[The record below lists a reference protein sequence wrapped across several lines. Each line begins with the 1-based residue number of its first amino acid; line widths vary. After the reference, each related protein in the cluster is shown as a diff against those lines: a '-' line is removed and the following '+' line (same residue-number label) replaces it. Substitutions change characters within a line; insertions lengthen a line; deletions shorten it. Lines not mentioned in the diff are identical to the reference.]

1 MVHCGCQL
9 LDDKVLKSFAVF
21 SFTIESAWSLRVA
34 TGIARVT
41 PLPLSRFVI
50 GSGPVK
56 IWNQDNRAT
65 TVLEALVTTS
75 SLERQVIWRRRS
87 VVETNQEPPETV
99 RHLDARID
107 VGRWRHR
114 RLLDDVIVGGV
125 VVHFW
130 VLLQV
135 LEDWQQVESLEKN
148 SNKDSKN
155 GSGSLAPKIN
165 NTRAK
170 TSEIST

>member
-1 MVHCGCQL
+1 MVYCGCQL
-9 LDDKVLKSFAVF
+9 LKDEVLIHFSI
-21 SFTIESAWSLRVA
+21 SFTIESTLPWRVA
-34 TGIARVT
+34 IAKKS
-41 PLPLSRFVI
+41 PILPSRFVI
-50 GSGPVK
+50 GWGPVK
-56 IWNQDNRAT
+56 IWNQDDRAT

-114 RLLDDVIVGGV
+114 RLLVVIIVGGV
-125 VVHFW
+125 VVHFR

-135 LEDWQQVESLEKN
+135 LEDWQQVKGLEKN
-148 SNKDSKN
+148 SNKDS
-155 GSGSLAPKIN
+155 IN
-165 NTRAK
+165 LVPWHLHLK
-170 TSEIST
+170 TPEL